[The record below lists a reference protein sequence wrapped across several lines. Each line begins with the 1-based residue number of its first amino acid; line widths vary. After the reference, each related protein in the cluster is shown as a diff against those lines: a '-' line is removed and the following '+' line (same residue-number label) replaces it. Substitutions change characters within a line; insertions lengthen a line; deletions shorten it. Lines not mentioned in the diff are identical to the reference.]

1 MLTIRYTPD
10 FRIEKPTILTIG
22 TFDGVHFG
30 HQQILKRL
38 NELKQKHGLQTA
50 LLTFDPHPRKVLF
63 PEQKD
68 LKLLTTTNEKLEL
81 LKQNGVDIAVV
92 YPFSKAFAQ
101 LDARLYIQ
109 NILSKSLK
117 VKHLII
123 GYDHKFGKDRDG
135 DINTLKSYANEFNY
149 EVEEISAQD
158 IDNINVSSSKIRHA
172 IEKGDISLANKYLG
186 YKYFVNGTVVKA
198 KQLGRTIGYP
208 TANIAIDDQEKLIPA
223 IGVYFV
229 EAVVENERYY
239 GMLNIGKNPTTDTDG
254 LVKIEV
260 NLFNFDRDIYGC
272 KIRVHFIEFI
282 RNEIKFNGLEE
293 LKAQLAKDK
302 ATCID
307 LINKQKNNA

>member
-68 LKLLTTTNEKLEL
+68 LKLLTPTDEKLQL
-81 LKQNGVDIAVV
+81 LKQNGVDVTVV
-92 YPFSKAFAQ
+92 YPFNKDFAQ
-101 LDARLYIQ
+101 LDASLYID
-109 NILSKSLK
+109 NILCKSLK

-123 GYDHKFGKDRDG
+123 GYDHKFGKNRDG
-135 DINTLKSYANEFNY
+135 DISTLKSFSTRSNY

-172 IEKGDISLANKYLG
+172 IEKGDIDLANKYLG
-186 YKYFVNGTVVKA
+186 YKYFINGIVIKA

-208 TANIAIDDQEKLIPA
+208 TANIAINDTDKLIPA
-223 IGVYFV
+223 IGVYLV
-229 EAVVENERYY
+229 EATIENSKFY
-239 GMLNIGKNPTTDTDG
+239 GMLNIGKNPTTDTDE
-254 LVKIEV
+254 LIKIEV
-260 NLFNFDRDIYGC
+260 NLFNFDRDVYGSN
-272 KIRVHFIEFI
+272 IRVNFLLRI
-282 RNEIKFNGLEE
+282 RDEKKFNGIEE
-293 LKAQLAKDK
+293 LKEQLGKDK
-302 ATCID
+302 ATCME
-307 LINKQKNNA
+307 LIAKQTF